1 MNVNMGLEKEKQNFI
16 AHPIQKAEMAVTDR
30 KNGPSEGPK
39 KANVWQSWGQ
49 AGGRPKLHWLKETY
63 VPWGVTVEETYSGQ
77 RGMEKAVGRGHGSS
91 WTGAPVL

>member
-1 MNVNMGLEKEKQNFI
+1 MDPQRV
-16 AHPIQKAEMAVTDR
+16 PR
-30 KNGPSEGPK
+30 KLMYGNPGGGRK
-39 KANVWQSWGQ
+39 
-49 AGGRPKLHWLKETY
+49 GGRPKLHWLKETY